1 MSLTLFEQ
9 RAGLDQLRIIP
20 VNADV
25 IGTNLLIGYMSAI
38 DEASLMQG
46 ENFSI
51 NDEINPEVLFIFDKS
66 TTLVPTA
73 TQKIIR
79 LAGGESANDVA
90 QLMMNEIND
99 ATLNILAESWGGER
113 LRLKNTVLGKRVLMD
128 SNVGNA
134 SFTITNSSI
143 NRYAFCLG
151 SDLSLPPPENYA
163 IGDKVS
169 ILQDVALTANTK
181 LIRIQGRFRQPEGL
195 PVREALPSS
204 PTSSTVTRH
213 DRIGVDDVTEI
224 TSPTNLFSSADDFRS
239 VYITGAGVVAGTY
252 RIFKGGYKYNSG
264 TGLYSADAKYAIL
277 FGNDPLA
284 APGGPTN
291 ITGYMLG
298 AHWKAKVILD
308 DNVVFSFEPGRD
320 GLKERDLLLPDLS
333 INVNKYTVSVPIK
346 YELELVETT

>member
-1 MSLTLFEQ
+1 
-9 RAGLDQLRIIP
+9 

-25 IGTNLLIGYMSAI
+25 IGTNLLTGYIAAI

-51 NDEINPEVLFIFDKS
+51 NDEINPEVLFVFDKS
-66 TTLVPTA
+66 TTLVSTA
-73 TQKIIR
+73 TQKIIP
-79 LAGGESANDVA
+79 LAGGESADDVA
-90 QLMMNEIND
+90 QLMINIIND
-99 ATLNILAESWGGER
+99 ATLNISSEFWGSGR
-113 LRLKNTVLGKRVLMD
+113 IRLKNTVLDKRVLLD
-128 SNVGNA
+128 SNVGSP
-134 SFTITNSSI
+134 SFEITNSPI

-169 ILQDVALTANTK
+169 ILQDVVLTTSTK
-181 LIRIQGRFRQPEGL
+181 LVRIQGRFRQPEGL
-195 PVREALPSS
+195 PVREALPSA

-213 DRIGVDDVTEI
+213 NRIGVDDVTEI

-239 VYITGAGVVAGTY
+239 VYMTGAGVVSGTY
-252 RIFKGGYKYNSG
+252 KIFKGGYKYNSS

-298 AHWKAKVILD
+298 AHWKANVILD
-308 DNVVFSFEPGRD
+308 DNVIFSFEPGRD

-333 INVNKYTVSVPIK
+333 INVNKYTGSVPIK